1 MLQAGNALTNHSLK
15 TGIMKINFDLT
26 SSQEAFPVAAN
37 NRIRSLDVLRGVA
50 VLGILLMNIPEF
62 SMPGRYSEL
71 FRTDMHTVD
80 FWIRAV
86 IMIFWEG
93 KMRALFSLLF
103 GAGILLFILNK
114 KTAAG
119 TSTRLFYQ
127 RMFWLVLLGLADAH
141 LLLWDGDILYYYGII
156 GMIAFLFRKLK
167 PQYLVLGIPLVAAVE
182 FIVQTSYYQ
191 GMREKRIAY
200 VEVTKALS
208 PGKTPD
214 AKQQEVLTQWRELEQ
229 TFIPNDQDIADNTRI
244 MKSDYS
250 TIAAHKRKQTWI
262 LQTSYLIYGL
272 WDPLALMLLGMA
284 LFKWGFLTGEWTR
297 RKYLWTAIVGY
308 GLGLPL
314 VIWDFCYSFI
324 YYPDLSA
331 YFLQMEQH
339 PIVWMN
345 LIYPVQRILLV
356 MAHAAV
362 IMLILR
368 SGKCKQVIDRLSAVG
383 QMALTNY
390 VMQSVICTLL
400 FFGYGLNLYA
410 TLQYSQIFYVVA
422 GIWLIQ
428 LFISQLWLKYF
439 HFGPLEWLW
448 RTLTYWKIQ
457 PMRKRR

>member
-1 MLQAGNALTNHSLK
+1 
-15 TGIMKINFDLT
+15 
-26 SSQEAFPVAAN
+26 
-37 NRIRSLDVLRGVA
+37 
-50 VLGILLMNIPEF
+50 
-62 SMPGRYSEL
+62 
-71 FRTDMHTVD
+71 
-80 FWIRAV
+80 
-86 IMIFWEG
+86 
-93 KMRALFSLLF
+93 
-103 GAGILLFILNK
+103 
-114 KTAAG
+114 
-119 TSTRLFYQ
+119 
-127 RMFWLVLLGLADAH
+127 
-141 LLLWDGDILYYYGII
+141 
-156 GMIAFLFRKLK
+156 
-167 PQYLVLGIPLVAAVE
+167 
-182 FIVQTSYYQ
+182 
-191 GMREKRIAY
+191 
-200 VEVTKALS
+200 
-208 PGKTPD
+208 
-214 AKQQEVLTQWRELEQ
+214 
-229 TFIPNDQDIADNTRI
+229 
-244 MKSDYS
+244 
-250 TIAAHKRKQTWI
+250 
-262 LQTSYLIYGL
+262 
-272 WDPLALMLLGMA
+272 LMLLGMA

-324 YYPDLSA
+324 YYPDLSV

-356 MAHAAV
+356 MADAAI

-368 SGKCKQVIDRLSAVG
+368 SEKCKQVIDRLSAVG

-428 LFISQLWLKYF
+428 LFISRLWLKYF

-457 PMRKRR
+457 PMRKRG